1 MADCSEALLREI
13 FLHTQCTADMSYSLD
28 TLVKPLLKLKC
39 HVWEKD
45 HLAG

>member
-13 FLHTQCTADMSYSLD
+13 FLHTQCTVSYSLD